1 MPHFKRQASLSNP
14 ESSGSPG
21 RFSWPLLLCLSVAP
35 GWLWAQAT
43 SVSTSPFEA
52 IAATRES
59 LRLQQIQL
67 EAECYQRFAVND
79 CLEARRLNYRAQL
92 NDLKRQENSLRAAQR
107 RARGALE
114 LDRLDAH
121 LSSDVLDQEQAHRQQ
136 KADANGAHLSELEQL
151 HGADEIAREQA
162 RLQRQAQ
169 AQARQKQHEQVL
181 SDLRARQADEAKQ
194 RAAYQEKREA
204 AAKRQVEHA
213 AKDGDKK
220 GAAAPLLPK

>member
-1 MPHFKRQASLSNP
+1 MLHFKRQAPLSNP
-14 ESSGSPG
+14 ERSGSLR

-35 GWLWAQAT
+35 SWLWAQAP
-43 SVSTSPFEA
+43 SISTSPFEV

-92 NDLKRQENSLRAAQR
+92 NDLKRQENSLKAEQR
-107 RARGALE
+107 RTLGALE
-114 LDRLDAH
+114 LERLDAH
-121 LSSDVLDQEQAHRQQ
+121 FSSDLLDHEQAHRQQ
-136 KADANGAHLSELEQL
+136 KADANGAHLLELEQS

-169 AQARQKQHEQVL
+169 AEARQKQHEQVL

-204 AAKRQVEHA
+204 AAKRQAEQV

-220 GAAAPLLPK
+220 GAVAPLLPK

>member
-1 MPHFKRQASLSNP
+1 MLHFKRQAPLSNP
-14 ESSGSPG
+14 ESSGSLR

-35 GWLWAQAT
+35 SWLWAEAP
-43 SVSTSPFEA
+43 SVSTSPFEV

-92 NDLKRQENSLRAAQR
+92 NDLKRQENSLKAEQR
-107 RARGALE
+107 RTRGALE
-114 LDRLDAH
+114 LERLDAH
-121 LSSDVLDQEQAHRQQ
+121 FSSDLLDHEQAHRQQ
-136 KADANGAHLSELEQL
+136 KADANEAHLLELDQS

-169 AQARQKQHEQVL
+169 AEARQKQHEQVL

-204 AAKRQVEHA
+204 ASKRQAEQV

-220 GAAAPLLPK
+220 GAVAPLLPK

>member
-1 MPHFKRQASLSNP
+1 MLHYKRQAPLSNP
-14 ESSGSPG
+14 ERSGSLR

-35 GWLWAQAT
+35 SWLWAQAP
-43 SVSTSPFEA
+43 SISTSPFEV

-92 NDLKRQENSLRAAQR
+92 NDLKRQENSLKAEQR
-107 RARGALE
+107 RTLGALE
-114 LDRLDAH
+114 LERLDAH
-121 LSSDVLDQEQAHRQQ
+121 FSSDLLDHEQAHRQQ
-136 KADANGAHLSELEQL
+136 KADANGAHLLELEQS

-169 AQARQKQHEQVL
+169 AEARQKQHEQVL

-204 AAKRQVEHA
+204 AAKRQAEQV

-220 GAAAPLLPK
+220 GAVAPLLPK